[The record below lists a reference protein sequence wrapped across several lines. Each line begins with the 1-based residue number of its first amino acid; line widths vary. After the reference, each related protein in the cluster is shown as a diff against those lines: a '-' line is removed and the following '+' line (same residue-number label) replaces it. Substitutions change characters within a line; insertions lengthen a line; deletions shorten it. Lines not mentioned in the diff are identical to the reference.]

1 MSESL
6 YGPMVAVLAHRFGVQ
21 FQLWDTGGGC
31 DALVGE
37 FPDDVKVYL
46 TDAPSSPNGKE
57 CKITDCPTR
66 RRFGESTVGFAVGVY
81 HDDGQTQ
88 VAYAEYPTATTTA
101 LPEIVSEQLL
111 RSAGVAAYVV
121 PAAPRQRT
129 ASYLVES
136 HPDAAT
142 RSPSYP
148 LAGHQRVTT
157 PPVTTPAPLDL
168 SQLYVTF
175 TVCDVCGALVH
186 DDLLHGTWHDRSNG

>member
-6 YGPMVAVLAHRFGVQ
+6 YGPMVAVLAHRFGVE

-31 DALVGE
+31 TALVGE

-46 TDAPSSPNGKE
+46 TDAPSSPNGQE

-81 HDDGQTQ
+81 RDDGQTQ
-88 VAYAEYPTATTTA
+88 VAYAEYPTAATTA
-101 LPEIVSEQLL
+101 LPEIVSEQLWCA
-111 RSAGVAAYVV
+111 RPVV

-136 HPDAAT
+136 HPDAE
-142 RSPSYP
+142 
-148 LAGHQRVTT
+148 
-157 PPVTTPAPLDL
+157 PLDL
-168 SQLYVTF
+168 TQLYVTF
-175 TVCDVCGALVH
+175 TVCDLCGALVH
-186 DDLLHGTWHDRSNG
+186 DDLLHGTWHDRSNA